1 MRYLI
6 ATFFVLVMSFQS
18 AAAEEWQIARHLFYE
33 IQYTDEN
40 ADELESIKS
49 QLTSF
54 HDSFCK
60 SAGIDSEVV
69 DSSDIK
75 IELHPRDSRTV
86 RVGYVSMVGG
96 VYNNNGRRG
105 YRGTIRMPGPAAYDG
120 TRKST
125 SGHSKNRDFFDKLL
139 IHEVSPL
146 YLQLLAYS
154 ADSLFRGP
162 SWFIQGVEEYF
173 AVFHS
178 TKYWRTKG
186 YRVYHQ
192 RLAAKPETIDTDFG
206 LNIRDPYNDG
216 FIIFNFIREEFG
228 EDAIFRL
235 IKSTE
240 KSFGKRLRSA
250 TQVEFADF
258 ARRFDTWK
266 IKITQ

>member
-75 IELHPRDSRTV
+75 IELHPR
-86 RVGYVSMVGG
+86 
-96 VYNNNGRRG
+96 
-105 YRGTIRMPGPAAYDG
+105 
-120 TRKST
+120 
-125 SGHSKNRDFFDKLL
+125 